1 MNRNLYQHTCYASF
15 GLLMGLVLSFTGFS
29 DFESIHNMFIFSDLR
44 LLYLFIATLM
54 LSALGFAILTRQ
66 IKLNKK
72 PVTSGTVPGS
82 IMFGIGWALTG
93 ACPSIALVQ
102 LGEGKM
108 VALFTV
114 LGIFFGV
121 WVYRKLST
129 STLKLDKGVCG
140 ED

>member
-1 MNRNLYQHTCYASF
+1 
-15 GLLMGLVLSFTGFS
+15 MGLVLSFTGFS

-102 LGEGKM
+102 IGEGKM
-108 VALFTV
+108 AALFTV

>member
-102 LGEGKM
+102 IGEGKM
-108 VALFTV
+108 AALFTV